1 MTVGAVALILVRF
14 DSDGCRK
21 RHAAQVDPHYRMC
34 RSLSGLLP
42 AMRGGDARWQ

>member
-1 MTVGAVALILVRF
+1 MTVAAVALILVRI

-21 RHAAQVDPHYRMC
+21 RHAAQVDPRYWVC

-42 AMRGGDARWQ
+42 VMRGGDARWR